1 MMGENNSLCPKGR
14 QRMRS
19 EKAVGPVSSDHLA
32 SDLLLPSP
40 AEVSVCAAR
49 DLPVPYAEWPPNV
62 KLLERTSYILH

>member
-1 MMGENNSLCPKGR
+1 MMGECNSLCPKGR

-19 EKAVGPVSSDHLA
+19 EKAMGTVSSHPLA
-32 SDLLLPSP
+32 RDLLLPSA

-62 KLLERTSYILH
+62 KLLECTSYILH